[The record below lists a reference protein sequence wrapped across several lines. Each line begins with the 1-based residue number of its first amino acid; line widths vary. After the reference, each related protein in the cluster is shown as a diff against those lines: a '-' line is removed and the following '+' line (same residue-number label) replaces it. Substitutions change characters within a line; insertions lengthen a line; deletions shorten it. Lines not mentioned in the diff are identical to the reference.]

1 MNEIEDGIYLNMLFN
16 IAYLV
21 KGDKVMIQDPEKLCW
36 EPSGMDRWH
45 MQMLLDNHLIYR
57 KQ

>member
-1 MNEIEDGIYLNMLFN
+1 MNEIEDGNYLHKLFD

-21 KGDKVMIQDPEKLCW
+21 KGDKVMIRDPEKLCW
-36 EPSGMDRWH
+36 ESSGMDRWH
-45 MQMLLDNHLIYR
+45 MQLLLDNGLIYR

>member
-1 MNEIEDGIYLNMLFN
+1 MIEDGIYLHMLFN

-21 KGDKVMIQDPEKLCW
+21 KGDKVMIQDQESKCW
-36 EPSGMDRWH
+36 ESSMMDRWH
-45 MQMLLDNHLIYR
+45 MQMLLDNNLIYR

>member
-1 MNEIEDGIYLNMLFN
+1 MIEDGIYLHKLFD

-21 KGDKVMIQDPEKLCW
+21 KGDKVMIRDPEKLCW
-36 EPSGMDRWH
+36 ESSGMDRWH
-45 MQMLLDNHLIYR
+45 MQMLLDNGLIYR

>member
-1 MNEIEDGIYLNMLFN
+1 MSEIEDGIYLHKLFD

-21 KGDKVMIQDPEKLCW
+21 KGDKVMIQNPEKRYW
-36 EPSGMDRWH
+36 ESSMMDRWH
-45 MQMLLDNHLIYR
+45 MQMLLDNGLIYR

>member
-1 MNEIEDGIYLNMLFN
+1 MNEIEDGIYLHKLFN

-21 KGDKVMIQDPEKLCW
+21 KGDKVMIQDPEKQYW
-36 EPSGMDRWH
+36 ESSGMDRWH
-45 MQMLLDNHLIYR
+45 MQMLLDNGLIYR

>member
-1 MNEIEDGIYLNMLFN
+1 MIEDGIYLHMLFN

-21 KGDKVMIQDPEKLCW
+21 KGDKVMIQDPESKCW
-36 EPSGMDRWH
+36 ESSMMDRWH
-45 MQMLLDNHLIYR
+45 MQMLLDNNLIYR